1 MSIEISTTEKQVDNH
16 KSKFEISNNDLP
28 NDNLLKPIKSNN
40 MEYNSIIIFDWDD
53 TLFSTSYLNK
63 LGVFHNNFSNS
74 KQIYEKIKKL
84 EKKVEKVLSLSI
96 EKGHTFII
104 TNSDEGWVQES
115 SRIFYPE
122 VFPLLQ
128 KISILSSREL
138 FQHIYPNDSSKWK
151 IETFKKIANY
161 FKKDIITKII
171 CIGDSFSEFKASKKL
186 ASYFTQAYV
195 KTVKFKTE
203 PDITCL
209 ISQLTLL
216 LSQFEKIDKA
226 NKNWRITVEKIED
239 NFGK

>member
-16 KSKFEISNNDLP
+16 KNKFEISNNDLP

-53 TLFSTSYLNK
+53 TLFSISYLNK

-115 SRIFYPE
+115 SQIFYPE

-138 FQHIYPNDSSKWK
+138 FQHI
-151 IETFKKIANY
+151 
-161 FKKDIITKII
+161 
-171 CIGDSFSEFKASKKL
+171 
-186 ASYFTQAYV
+186 
-195 KTVKFKTE
+195 
-203 PDITCL
+203 
-209 ISQLTLL
+209 
-216 LSQFEKIDKA
+216 
-226 NKNWRITVEKIED
+226 
-239 NFGK
+239 